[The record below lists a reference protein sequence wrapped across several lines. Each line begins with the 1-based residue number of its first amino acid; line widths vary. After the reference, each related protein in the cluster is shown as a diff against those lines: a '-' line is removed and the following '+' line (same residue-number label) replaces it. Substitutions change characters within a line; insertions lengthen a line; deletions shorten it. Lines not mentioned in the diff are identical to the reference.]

1 MQVYDVII
9 IGAGPA
15 GLSAAI
21 YAGRARLKTLLIEKG
36 KDGGQI
42 ILTSEIE
49 NYPGSLEKES
59 GRSLIK
65 RMTEQTASFGVERAA
80 DTIVEVDF
88 SNAVKVIKG
97 KKGEYQGRSI
107 IIASGAYPRPIGCAN
122 EKEFMGKGLSYCAT
136 CDAAFFEDM
145 EVFVIGGGN
154 SAVEEAIFLS
164 TFARKVTI
172 IQNLAELT
180 ADAIAIEQ
188 VKANGKIHYV
198 YNSVVDSLEG
208 DGIVEAITIR
218 NTETNETTR
227 FDADEEDGLIGI
239 FSFIGYLPQSKI
251 FENIVEMERGYIKT
265 DEKMATNVPG
275 VYAAGDVR
283 VKNVRQVVTASGDGC
298 TAAVAV
304 EKYLHH

>member
-1 MQVYDVII
+1 MQLYDVII

-65 RMTEQTASFGVERAA
+65 RMTEQVASFGVERAA
-80 DTIVEVDF
+80 DTIIEVDL
-88 SNAVKVIKG
+88 SDDVKVIKG
-97 KKGEYQGRSI
+97 NKEEYRGRSV
-107 IIASGAYPRPIGCAN
+107 IIASGAYPRPIGCEN

-154 SAVEEAIFLS
+154 SAVEEAMFLS

-188 VKANGKIHYV
+188 IMANKKVHYV
-198 YNSVVDSLEG
+198 YNSVVESLEG

-227 FDADEEDGLIGI
+227 FEADEEDGLIGV

-251 FENIVEMERGYIKT
+251 FENVVEMENGYIKT
-265 DEKMATNVPG
+265 DEKMATNIPG

>member
-42 ILTSEIE
+42 VLTSEIE

-59 GRSLIK
+59 GRSLIQ
-65 RMTEQTASFGVERAA
+65 RMTEQVASFGVERAS
-80 DTIVEVDF
+80 DTIVEVDLA
-88 SNAVKVIKG
+88 NETKIITG
-97 KKGEYQGRSI
+97 KKEEYRSRAV
-107 IIASGAYPRPIGCAN
+107 IIASGAFPRPIGCEN
-122 EKEFMGKGLSYCAT
+122 EKDFMGKGLSYCAT
-136 CDAAFFEDM
+136 CDAAFFEEL

-154 SAVEEAIFLS
+154 SAVEEAMFLS

-172 IQNLAELT
+172 IQNLPELT

-188 VKANGKIHYV
+188 VKANEKIHYV
-198 YNSVVDSLEG
+198 YNSVVESLEG
-208 DGIVEAITIR
+208 DGVVEAITIR

-227 FDADEEDGLIGI
+227 FEADEEDGLIGI

-251 FENIVEMERGYIKT
+251 FEPIVEMENGYIKT

-283 VKNVRQVVTASGDGC
+283 VKNVRQVVTASGDGA

>member
-42 ILTSEIE
+42 VLTSEIE

-59 GRSLIK
+59 ARSLIQ
-65 RMTEQTASFGVERAA
+65 RMTEQVASFGVERAS
-80 DTIVEVDF
+80 DTIVEVDLA
-88 SNAVKVIKG
+88 NETKIITG
-97 KKGEYQGRSI
+97 KKEEYRGRAV
-107 IIASGAYPRPIGCAN
+107 IIASGAFPRPIGCEN
-122 EKEFMGKGLSYCAT
+122 EKDFMGKGLSYCAT
-136 CDAAFFEDM
+136 CDAAFFEEL

-154 SAVEEAIFLS
+154 SAVEEAMFLS

-172 IQNLAELT
+172 IQNLPELT

-188 VKANGKIHYV
+188 VKANEKIHYV
-198 YNSVVDSLEG
+198 YNSVVESLEG
-208 DGIVEAITIR
+208 DGVVEAITIR

-227 FDADEEDGLIGI
+227 FEADEEDGLIGI

-251 FENIVEMERGYIKT
+251 FEPIVEMENGYIKT

-283 VKNVRQVVTASGDGC
+283 VKNVRQVVTASGDGA
-298 TAAVAV
+298 TAAVAI

>member
-65 RMTEQTASFGVERAA
+65 RMTEQAASFGVVRAA

-88 SNAVKVIKG
+88 SNDVKVIKG
-97 KKGEYQGRSI
+97 KKGEYQGRSV

-188 VKANGKIHYV
+188 VKANEKIHYV

-283 VKNVRQVVTASGDGC
+283 VKNVRQVVTAGGDGC

>member
-65 RMTEQTASFGVERAA
+65 RMTEQAASFGVERAA

-88 SNAVKVIKG
+88 SNDVKVIKG

-251 FENIVEMERGYIKT
+251 FEKIVEMERGYIKT

>member
-49 NYPGSLEKES
+49 NYPGSLEEES
-59 GRSLIK
+59 GRSLIQ
-65 RMTEQTASFGVERAA
+65 RMSERVASFGVERAA
-80 DTIVEVDF
+80 DTIVDVEL
-88 SNAVKVIKG
+88 SSEVKVLKG
-97 KKGEYQGRSI
+97 KKEEYHGRSV
-107 IIASGAYPRPIGCAN
+107 IIASGAFPRPIGCEN

-145 EVFVIGGGN
+145 DVFVIGGGN
-154 SAVEEAIFLS
+154 SAVEEALFLA

-188 VKANGKIHYV
+188 VMANDKIHYIYHSIV
-198 YNSVVDSLEG
+198 ERLDG
-208 DGIVEAITIR
+208 DGIVESITIR
-218 NTETNETTR
+218 NTQTNETTR
-227 FDADEEDGLIGI
+227 FDADEEDGLIGV
-239 FSFIGYLPQSKI
+239 FSFIGYLPQSKL
-251 FENIVEMERGYIKT
+251 FENMIDMENGYIKT

-283 VKNVRQVVTASGDGC
+283 VKNVRQVVTASGDGA
-298 TAAVAV
+298 TAAVAI

>member
-65 RMTEQTASFGVERAA
+65 RMTEQVSSFGVERAA
-80 DTIVEVDF
+80 DTIIEVDLLDD
-88 SNAVKVIKG
+88 VKVIKG
-97 KKGEYQGRSI
+97 NKEEYRGRSV
-107 IIASGAYPRPIGCAN
+107 IIASGAYPRPIGCEN

-154 SAVEEAIFLS
+154 SAVEEAMFLS

-188 VKANGKIHYV
+188 IMANEKVHYV
-198 YNSVVDSLEG
+198 YNSVVESLEG

-227 FDADEEDGLIGI
+227 FEADEEDGLIGI

-251 FENIVEMERGYIKT
+251 FENVVEMENGYIKT

>member
-1 MQVYDVII
+1 MQLYDVII

-65 RMTEQTASFGVERAA
+65 RMTEQVASFGVERAA
-80 DTIVEVDF
+80 DTIIEVDL
-88 SNAVKVIKG
+88 SDDVKVIKG
-97 KKGEYQGRSI
+97 NKEEYRGRSV
-107 IIASGAYPRPIGCAN
+107 IIASGAYPRPIGCEN

-154 SAVEEAIFLS
+154 SAVEEAMFLS

-188 VKANGKIHYV
+188 IMANEKVHYV
-198 YNSVVDSLEG
+198 YNSVVESLEG

-227 FDADEEDGLIGI
+227 FEADEEDGLIGV

-251 FENIVEMERGYIKT
+251 FENVVEMENGYIKT
-265 DEKMATNVPG
+265 DEKMATNIPG

>member
-1 MQVYDVII
+1 MQMYDVII

-65 RMTEQTASFGVERAA
+65 RMTEQVASFGVERAA
-80 DTIVEVDF
+80 DTIVDVEL
-88 SNAVKVIKG
+88 SNDVKVIKG
-97 KKGEYQGRSI
+97 KKEEYQGRSV
-107 IIASGAYPRPIGCAN
+107 IIASGAFPRPIGCEN
-122 EKEFMGKGLSYCAT
+122 EKDFMGKGLSYCAT

-154 SAVEEAIFLS
+154 SAVEEAMFLS

-188 VKANGKIHYV
+188 IMANEKVHYV
-198 YNSVVDSLEG
+198 YNSVVESLEG
-208 DGIVEAITIR
+208 DGIVESITIR
-218 NTETNETTR
+218 NTETDEITR
-227 FDADEEDGLIGI
+227 FEADEEDGLIGV

-251 FENIVEMERGYIKT
+251 FENVVEMENGYIKT
-265 DEKMATNVPG
+265 DEKMATNIPG

>member
-65 RMTEQTASFGVERAA
+65 RMTEQAASFGVERAA

-88 SNAVKVIKG
+88 SNDVKVIKG

-145 EVFVIGGGN
+145 KVFVIGGGN

-188 VKANGKIHYV
+188 VKANEKIHYV

-251 FENIVEMERGYIKT
+251 FEKIVEMERGYIKT

>member
-65 RMTEQTASFGVERAA
+65 RMTEQVASFGVERAS

-88 SNAVKVIKG
+88 SDDVKVIKG
-97 KKGEYQGRSI
+97 KKEEYRGRSV
-107 IIASGAYPRPIGCAN
+107 IIASGAFPRPIGCEN

-154 SAVEEAIFLS
+154 SAVEEAMFLS

-188 VKANGKIHYV
+188 IMANEKVHYV
-198 YNSVVDSLEG
+198 YNSVVESLEG

-227 FDADEEDGLIGI
+227 FEADEEDGLIGV

-251 FENIVEMERGYIKT
+251 FEDIVEMENGYIKT

>member
-65 RMTEQTASFGVERAA
+65 RMTEQAASFGVERAA

-88 SNAVKVIKG
+88 SNDVKVIKG

-188 VKANGKIHYV
+188 VKANEKIHYV

-251 FENIVEMERGYIKT
+251 FEKIVEMERGYIKT

>member
-65 RMTEQTASFGVERAA
+65 RMTEQAASFGVERAA

-88 SNAVKVIKG
+88 SNDVKVIKG

-188 VKANGKIHYV
+188 VKANEKIHYV
-198 YNSVVDSLEG
+198 YNSVVESLEG

-265 DEKMATNVPG
+265 DEKMETNVPG

-298 TAAVAV
+298 TAAVAI

>member
-88 SNAVKVIKG
+88 SNDVKVIKG
-97 KKGEYQGRSI
+97 KKGEYQGRSV

-188 VKANGKIHYV
+188 VKANEKIHYV

-298 TAAVAV
+298 TAAVAI

>member
-65 RMTEQTASFGVERAA
+65 RMTEQAASFGVERAA

-88 SNAVKVIKG
+88 SNDVKVIKG
-97 KKGEYQGRSI
+97 KKGEYQGRSV

-188 VKANGKIHYV
+188 VKANEKIHYV

>member
-59 GRSLIK
+59 GRSLIQ
-65 RMTEQTASFGVERAA
+65 RMTEQVASFGVERAA
-80 DTIVEVDF
+80 DTITEVDL
-88 SNAVKVIKG
+88 SNDVKVIKG
-97 KKGEYQGRSI
+97 KKEEYQSRSV
-107 IIASGAYPRPIGCAN
+107 IIASGAFPRPIGCEN

-154 SAVEEAIFLS
+154 SAVEEAMFLS

-172 IQNLAELT
+172 IQNLPELT
-180 ADAIAIEQ
+180 ADVIAIEQ
-188 VKANGKIHYV
+188 IMANEKVHFI
-198 YNSVVDSLEG
+198 YNSVVERLEG

-218 NTETNETTR
+218 NTETNEATR
-227 FDADEEDGLIGI
+227 FEADEEDGLIGV

-251 FENIVEMERGYIKT
+251 FENVLEMESGYIKT
-265 DEKMATNVPG
+265 DEKMATSVPG

>member
-97 KKGEYQGRSI
+97 KKGEYQGRSV

>member
-65 RMTEQTASFGVERAA
+65 RMTEQAASFGVERAA

-88 SNAVKVIKG
+88 SNDVKVIKG
-97 KKGEYQGRSI
+97 KKGEYQGRSV

-145 EVFVIGGGN
+145 EVFVIGGEN

-188 VKANGKIHYV
+188 VKANEKIHYV
-198 YNSVVDSLEG
+198 YNSVVESLEG

-218 NTETNETTR
+218 NTETNEMTR

-298 TAAVAV
+298 TAAVAI

>member
-65 RMTEQTASFGVERAA
+65 RMTEQAASFGVERAA

-88 SNAVKVIKG
+88 SNDVKVIKG
-97 KKGEYQGRSI
+97 KKGEYQGRSV

-136 CDAAFFEDM
+136 CDVAFFEDM

-188 VKANGKIHYV
+188 VKANEKIHYV
-198 YNSVVDSLEG
+198 YNSVVESLEG

-218 NTETNETTR
+218 NTETNEMTR

-298 TAAVAV
+298 TAAVAI

>member
-15 GLSAAI
+15 GLTAAI

-65 RMTEQTASFGVERAA
+65 RMTEQVASFGVERAA
-80 DTIVEVDF
+80 DTIVDVEL
-88 SNAVKVIKG
+88 SNDVKVIKG
-97 KKGEYQGRSI
+97 KKEEYQGRSV
-107 IIASGAYPRPIGCAN
+107 IIASGAFPRPIGCAN

-154 SAVEEAIFLS
+154 SAVEEAMFLS

-188 VKANGKIHYV
+188 IMANEKVHYV
-198 YNSVVDSLEG
+198 YNSVVESLEG
-208 DGIVEAITIR
+208 DGIVESITIR
-218 NTETNETTR
+218 NTETDEITR
-227 FDADEEDGLIGI
+227 FEADEGDGLIGV

-251 FENIVEMERGYIKT
+251 FENVVEMENGYIKT
-265 DEKMATNVPG
+265 DEKMATNIPG

>member
-65 RMTEQTASFGVERAA
+65 RMTEQAASFGVERAA

-88 SNAVKVIKG
+88 SNDVKVIKG
-97 KKGEYQGRSI
+97 KKGEYQGRSV

-188 VKANGKIHYV
+188 VKANEKIHYV
-198 YNSVVDSLEG
+198 YNSVVESLEG

-218 NTETNETTR
+218 NTETNEMTR

-298 TAAVAV
+298 TAAVAI

>member
-49 NYPGSLEKES
+49 NYPGSLEKKS

-97 KKGEYQGRSI
+97 KKGEYQGRSV

-251 FENIVEMERGYIKT
+251 FEDIVEMERGYIKT

-298 TAAVAV
+298 TAAVAI

>member
-42 ILTSEIE
+42 ALTSEIE
-49 NYPGSLEKES
+49 NYPGSIEHES
-59 GRSLIK
+59 GPSLIK
-65 RMTEQTASFGVERAA
+65 RMSQQVESFGVVRAA
-80 DTIVEVDF
+80 DTVVAADLSKEI
-88 SNAVKVIKG
+88 KVLKG
-97 KKGEYQGRSI
+97 KKDEYQGRSV
-107 IIASGAYPRPIGCAN
+107 IIAAGAFPRPIGCEN
-122 EKEFMGKGLSYCAT
+122 EKDYIGKGLSYCAT

-154 SAVEEAIFLS
+154 SAVEEAMFLS

-172 IQNLAELT
+172 IQNLSELT

-188 VKANGKIHYV
+188 AKANKKIHYIYHSIV
-198 YNSVVDSLEG
+198 EKLEG

-227 FDADEEDGLIGI
+227 FEADEEDGLIGV
-239 FSFIGYLPQSKI
+239 FSFIGYLPQSKV
-251 FENIVEMERGYIKT
+251 FEGILDMENGYIKT
-265 DEKMATNVPG
+265 DEKMATNLPG
-275 VYAAGDVR
+275 VYAAGDIR
-283 VKNVRQVVTASGDGC
+283 VKNVRQVVTASSDGA

-304 EKYLHH
+304 EKFLNH

>member
-97 KKGEYQGRSI
+97 KKGEYQGRSV

-251 FENIVEMERGYIKT
+251 FEDIVEMERGYIKT

-298 TAAVAV
+298 TAAVAI

>member
-97 KKGEYQGRSI
+97 KKGEYQGRSV

-298 TAAVAV
+298 TAAVAI

>member
-65 RMTEQTASFGVERAA
+65 RMTEQVASFGVERAA
-80 DTIVEVDF
+80 DAIVEVDL
-88 SNAVKVIKG
+88 SGDVKVIKG
-97 KKGEYQGRSI
+97 KKEEYRGRSV
-107 IIASGAYPRPIGCAN
+107 IIASGAFPRPIGCEN

-154 SAVEEAIFLS
+154 SAVEEAMFLS

-188 VKANGKIHYV
+188 IMANEKVHYV
-198 YNSVVDSLEG
+198 YNSVVESLEG

-218 NTETNETTR
+218 NTETNETNR
-227 FDADEEDGLIGI
+227 FEADEEDGLIGI

-251 FENIVEMERGYIKT
+251 FENIVEMDHGYIKT

>member
-42 ILTSEIE
+42 VLTSEIE

-59 GRSLIK
+59 GRSLIQ
-65 RMTEQTASFGVERAA
+65 RMTEQVASFGVERAS
-80 DTIVEVDF
+80 DTIVEVDLA
-88 SNAVKVIKG
+88 NETKIITG
-97 KKGEYQGRSI
+97 KKEEYRGRAV
-107 IIASGAYPRPIGCAN
+107 IIASGAFPRPIGCEN
-122 EKEFMGKGLSYCAT
+122 EKDFMGKGLSYCAT
-136 CDAAFFEDM
+136 CDAAFFEEL

-154 SAVEEAIFLS
+154 SAVEEAMFLS

-172 IQNLAELT
+172 IQNLPELT

-188 VKANGKIHYV
+188 VKANEKIHYV
-198 YNSVVDSLEG
+198 YNSVVESLEG
-208 DGIVEAITIR
+208 DGVVEAITIR
-218 NTETNETTR
+218 NTETNEITR
-227 FDADEEDGLIGI
+227 FEADEEDGLIGI

-251 FENIVEMERGYIKT
+251 FEPIVEMENGYIKT

-283 VKNVRQVVTASGDGC
+283 VKNVRQVVTASGDGA

>member
-65 RMTEQTASFGVERAA
+65 RMTEQVVSFGVERAS

-88 SNAVKVIKG
+88 SDDVKVIKG
-97 KKGEYQGRSI
+97 KKEEYRGRSV
-107 IIASGAYPRPIGCAN
+107 IIASGAFPRPIGCEN

-154 SAVEEAIFLS
+154 SAVEEAMFLS

-188 VKANGKIHYV
+188 IMANEKVHYV
-198 YNSVVDSLEG
+198 YNSVVESLEG

-227 FDADEEDGLIGI
+227 FEADEEDGLIGV

-251 FENIVEMERGYIKT
+251 FEDIVEMENGYIKT
-265 DEKMATNVPG
+265 DEKMATNVPS

>member
-59 GRSLIK
+59 GRSLIQ
-65 RMTEQTASFGVERAA
+65 RMTEQVASFGVERVS
-80 DTIVEVDF
+80 DTITEVHLAEDT
-88 SNAVKVIKG
+88 KVIKG
-97 KKGEYQGRSI
+97 KKDDYHGRSI
-107 IIASGAYPRPIGCAN
+107 IIATGAFPRPIGCEN
-122 EKEFMGKGLSYCAT
+122 EKDFMGKGLSYCAT
-136 CDAAFFEDM
+136 CDAAFLEDM

-154 SAVEEAIFLS
+154 SAVEEAMFLS

-180 ADAIAIEQ
+180 ADAIAVEQ
-188 VKANGKIHYV
+188 VMANEKIHYV
-198 YNSVVDSLEG
+198 YNTVVESLEG

-227 FDADEEDGLIGI
+227 FEADEEDGLIGI

-251 FENIVEMERGYIKT
+251 FESKVEMENGYIKT
-265 DEKMATNVPG
+265 DEKMATSVPG

-283 VKNVRQVVTASGDGC
+283 VKNVRQVVTASGDGA

-304 EKYLHH
+304 EKYLRH

>member
-1 MQVYDVII
+1 MQMYDVII

-65 RMTEQTASFGVERAA
+65 RMSEQVASFGVERAA
-80 DTIVEVDF
+80 DTIVDVEL
-88 SNAVKVIKG
+88 SNNVKVIKG
-97 KKGEYQGRSI
+97 KKEEYQGRSV
-107 IIASGAYPRPIGCAN
+107 IIASGAFPRPIGCAN

-154 SAVEEAIFLS
+154 SAVEEAMFLS

-188 VKANGKIHYV
+188 IMANEKVHYV
-198 YNSVVDSLEG
+198 YNSVVESLEG

-227 FDADEEDGLIGI
+227 FEADEEDGLIGV

-251 FENIVEMERGYIKT
+251 FENVVEMENGYIKT
-265 DEKMATNVPG
+265 DEKMATNIPG

>member
-1 MQVYDVII
+1 MQMYDVII

-65 RMTEQTASFGVERAA
+65 RMTEQVASFGVERAA
-80 DTIVEVDF
+80 DTIVDVEL
-88 SNAVKVIKG
+88 SNDVKVIKG
-97 KKGEYQGRSI
+97 KKEEYQGRSV
-107 IIASGAYPRPIGCAN
+107 IIASGAFPRPIGCAN

-154 SAVEEAIFLS
+154 SAVEEAMFLS

-188 VKANGKIHYV
+188 IMANEKVHYV
-198 YNSVVDSLEG
+198 YNSVVESLEG

-227 FDADEEDGLIGI
+227 FEADEEDGLIGV

-251 FENIVEMERGYIKT
+251 FENVVEMENGYIKT

>member
-65 RMTEQTASFGVERAA
+65 RMTEQAASFGVERAA

-88 SNAVKVIKG
+88 SNDVKVIKG

-188 VKANGKIHYV
+188 VKANEKIHYV
-198 YNSVVDSLEG
+198 YNSVVESLEG

-298 TAAVAV
+298 TAAVAI

>member
-65 RMTEQTASFGVERAA
+65 RMTEQVASFGVERAA
-80 DTIVEVDF
+80 DTIVDVEL
-88 SNAVKVIKG
+88 SNDMKVIKG
-97 KKGEYQGRSI
+97 KKEEYQGRSV
-107 IIASGAYPRPIGCAN
+107 IIASGAFPRPIGCAN

-154 SAVEEAIFLS
+154 SAVEEAMFLS

-188 VKANGKIHYV
+188 IMANEKVHYV
-198 YNSVVDSLEG
+198 YNSVVESLEG

-227 FDADEEDGLIGI
+227 FEADEEDGLIGV

-251 FENIVEMERGYIKT
+251 FENVVEMENGYIKT

>member
-65 RMTEQTASFGVERAA
+65 RMTEQAASFGVERAA

-88 SNAVKVIKG
+88 SNDVKVIKG
-97 KKGEYQGRSI
+97 KKGEYQGRSV

-122 EKEFMGKGLSYCAT
+122 EKEFMGKRLSYCAT
-136 CDAAFFEDM
+136 FDAAFFEDM

-188 VKANGKIHYV
+188 VKANEKIHYV

>member
-65 RMTEQTASFGVERAA
+65 RMTEQVASFGVERAA
-80 DTIVEVDF
+80 DTIVEVDL
-88 SNAVKVIKG
+88 SDDVKVIKG
-97 KKGEYQGRSI
+97 NKEEYRGRSV
-107 IIASGAYPRPIGCAN
+107 IIASGAFPRPIGCEN

-154 SAVEEAIFLS
+154 SAVEEAMFLS

-188 VKANGKIHYV
+188 IMVNEKVHYV
-198 YNSVVDSLEG
+198 YNSVVESLEG

-227 FDADEEDGLIGI
+227 FEADEEDGLIGI

-251 FENIVEMERGYIKT
+251 FENVVEMDHGYIKT
-265 DEKMATNVPG
+265 DEKMATNIPG
-275 VYAAGDVR
+275 VYAVGDVR

>member
-1 MQVYDVII
+1 MQMYDVII

-65 RMTEQTASFGVERAA
+65 RMTEQVASFGVERAA
-80 DTIVEVDF
+80 DTIVDVEL
-88 SNAVKVIKG
+88 SNDVKVIKG
-97 KKGEYQGRSI
+97 KKEEYQGRSV
-107 IIASGAYPRPIGCAN
+107 IIASGAFPRPIGCAN

-145 EVFVIGGGN
+145 KVFVIGGGN
-154 SAVEEAIFLS
+154 SAVEEAMFLS

-188 VKANGKIHYV
+188 IMANEKVHYV
-198 YNSVVDSLEG
+198 YNSVVESLEG

-227 FDADEEDGLIGI
+227 FEADEEDGLIGV

-251 FENIVEMERGYIKT
+251 FENVVEMENGYIKT

>member
-1 MQVYDVII
+1 M
-9 IGAGPA
+9 
-15 GLSAAI
+15 
-21 YAGRARLKTLLIEKG
+21 
-36 KDGGQI
+36 
-42 ILTSEIE
+42 
-49 NYPGSLEKES
+49 
-59 GRSLIK
+59 
-65 RMTEQTASFGVERAA
+65 
-80 DTIVEVDF
+80 
-88 SNAVKVIKG
+88 
-97 KKGEYQGRSI
+97 
-107 IIASGAYPRPIGCAN
+107 IIASGAFPRPIGCAN

-154 SAVEEAIFLS
+154 SAVEEAMFLS

-188 VKANGKIHYV
+188 IMANEKVHYV
-198 YNSVVDSLEG
+198 YNSVVESLEG

-227 FDADEEDGLIGI
+227 FEADEEDGLIGV

-251 FENIVEMERGYIKT
+251 FENVVEMENGYIKT
-265 DEKMATNVPG
+265 DEKMATNIPG

>member
-65 RMTEQTASFGVERAA
+65 RMTEQVSSFGVERAA
-80 DTIVEVDF
+80 DTIIEVDLLDD
-88 SNAVKVIKG
+88 VKVIKG
-97 KKGEYQGRSI
+97 NKEEYRGRSV
-107 IIASGAYPRPIGCAN
+107 IIASGAYPRPIGCEN
-122 EKEFMGKGLSYCAT
+122 EKEFMGKGVSYCAT

-154 SAVEEAIFLS
+154 SAVEEAMFLS

-188 VKANGKIHYV
+188 IMANEKVHYV
-198 YNSVVDSLEG
+198 YNSVVESLEG

-227 FDADEEDGLIGI
+227 FEADEEDGLIGI

-251 FENIVEMERGYIKT
+251 FENVVEMENGYIKT

>member
-65 RMTEQTASFGVERAA
+65 RMTEQVASFGVERAA
-80 DTIVEVDF
+80 DTIIEVDLLDD
-88 SNAVKVIKG
+88 VKVIKG
-97 KKGEYQGRSI
+97 NKEEYRGRSV
-107 IIASGAYPRPIGCAN
+107 IIASGAYPRPIGCEN

-154 SAVEEAIFLS
+154 SAVEEAMFLS

-188 VKANGKIHYV
+188 IMANEKVHYV
-198 YNSVVDSLEG
+198 YNSVVESLEG

-227 FDADEEDGLIGI
+227 FEADEEDGLIGI

-251 FENIVEMERGYIKT
+251 FENVVEMENGYIKT